1 MAKIGRHS
9 SSGKFTVQRKL
20 GKKPATIRSK
30 ETGKVY
36 TLKGYGAL
44 KGKYV
49 VKKGINLTKP
59 IARQASKTAAR
70 NASKA

>member
-9 SSGKFTVQRKL
+9 SSGKFAVQGKS
-20 GKKPATIRSK
+20 GKKPATIRNK
-30 ETGKVY
+30 KTGTVY

-59 IARQASKTAAR
+59 IARQASKPAAR
-70 NASKA
+70 SASKA